1 MPAGSTEGAVR
12 CAYVPELPC
21 MRLLLGDQTPA
32 HTHIYNNRLKRIERD
47 LDRVNRCTAFSFPIT
62 PRTATWR
69 NKACWPIS
77 VHTETVGGQL
87 TGRKGARVCAACS
100 ARIHSQRVSERRS
113 SGVCVRSKHAQ
124 NTQIYTDTDTNNQ
137 TRTPPPPQY
146 THTHSQ
152 PATHT
157 HTPTP
162 PNADVASFS
171 PIFPPS
177 GTRPVC
183 RCGDGGPRR
192 CVWARLRVCLCAVC
206 VRRRVCVC
214 VRVCVRRRV
223 CVGNFFFFFF
233 FLDLLT
239 RSVSQVISLYLW

>member
-1 MPAGSTEGAVR
+1 MR

-124 NTQIYTDTDTNNQ
+124 NTQIYTGTDTNKQ
-137 TRTPPPPQY
+137 TRTPPPQI
-146 THTHSQ
+146 
-152 PATHT
+152 HT
-157 HTPTP
+157 HTLP
-162 PNADVASFS
+162 ASHAHS
-171 PIFPPS
+171 HAHTS
-177 GTRPVC
+177 QR
-183 RCGDGGPRR
+183 RCGVLLSYFPSFWDSP
-192 CVWARLRVCLCAVC
+192 CLSLW
-206 VRRRVCVC
+206 RRRPPQ
-214 VRVCVRRRV
+214 V
-223 CVGNFFFFFF
+223 CVGAPACVLVCCVCASACMCMCACVCAPACMCRQLFFFFFF
-233 FLDLLT
+233 FGFT
-239 RSVSQVISLYLW
+239 HAEC